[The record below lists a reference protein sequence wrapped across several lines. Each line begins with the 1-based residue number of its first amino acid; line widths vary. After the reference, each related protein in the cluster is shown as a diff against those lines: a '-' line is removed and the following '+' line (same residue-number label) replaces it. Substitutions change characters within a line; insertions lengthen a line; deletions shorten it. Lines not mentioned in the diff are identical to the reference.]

1 MLHRPFAAV
10 GPCCEHVGP
19 APGRSALATTKT
31 TRTRTLAAVVLAAGK
46 GKRLKSARPKVLHP
60 ICGKPALW
68 HVLQAALGARPT
80 KLIVVVGH
88 GADDVRA
95 AVERWGISP
104 KPVFVEQTEQLGTGH
119 AVAAAERA
127 IGRVDDV
134 LVLGGDYDPVT
145 REDIATLVRTHRR
158 RKVAATIATAEV
170 DDPGGYGR
178 VLRDGDRLIGIVE
191 HADATPSQREIREVW
206 LLATLFRRADLFRV
220 LPLVGTDNR
229 QHEHYLNDVF
239 PILLDKGEQIAAI
252 RVDTGGAMG
261 LNSRGGL
268 AAVTRVVRRRINDAH
283 MANGVTLLDPDTA
296 YIDVGVSI
304 GRDTTILPN
313 TTIEGD
319 TSIGRDGTIGPNVH
333 IRDARIGDHAIVR
346 FAVVEEATLA
356 RHVTVGPFARI
367 RPGTRLADHVIVGS
381 YVEVKNSQIG
391 EDSKVPHL
399 SYVGDA
405 TVGKRTNIGA
415 ANVTANWDGYTKHHT
430 EIGDDVR
437 TGSDTIMVAPV
448 TIGDGAMTGAGSVIS
463 KDVPPGALAVE
474 RTEQRNVEG
483 YRKRKDAQHR
493 QGKGRKGA

>member
-1 MLHRPFAAV
+1 
-10 GPCCEHVGP
+10 
-19 APGRSALATTKT
+19 LATTKT
-31 TRTRTLAAVVLAAGK
+31 TRTRTLAAVVLAAGR

-60 ICGKPALW
+60 VCGKPALW

-80 KLIVVVGH
+80 KIVVVVGH

-95 AVERWGISP
+95 AVESWGLSP
-104 KPVFVEQTEQLGTGH
+104 KPVFVEQPEQLGTAH

-127 IGRVDDV
+127 VGRVDDV
-134 LVLGGDYDPVT
+134 LVLGGDYDPITADDV
-145 REDIATLVRTHRR
+145 AALVRTHRR
-158 RKVAATIATAEV
+158 RNVAATIASAEV

-178 VLRDGDRLIGIVE
+178 VVRDGDRLIEIVE
-191 HADATPSQREIREVW
+191 HADATPAQRAIREVW
-206 LLATLFRRADLFRV
+206 LLATAFRRADLFRV

-239 PILLDKGEQIAAI
+239 PILLDKGERVAAI
-252 RVDTGGAMG
+252 TVDTGGAMG

-296 YIDVGVSI
+296 YIDVGITI

-319 TSIGRDGTIGPNVH
+319 TAIGRDGRIGPNVH
-333 IRDARIGDHAIVR
+333 IRDARIGDGAIIR

-367 RPGTRLADHVIVGS
+367 RPGTKLADHVIVGS
-381 YVEVKNSQIG
+381 YVEVKNSEIG

-405 TVGKRTNIGA
+405 TVGKRTNVGA
-415 ANVTANWDGYTKHHT
+415 ANVTANWDGYAKHRT
-430 EIGDDVR
+430 TIGDDVR

-448 TIGDGAMTGAGSVIS
+448 SIGDGAMTGAGSVIS
-463 KDVPPGALAVE
+463 KDVPAGALAVE
-474 RTEQRNVEG
+474 RTEQRNIEG
-483 YRKRKDAQHR
+483 YRQRKDAQHGEGR
-493 QGKGRKGA
+493 RKRRKGA